1 MKAASIINSE
11 PKKVRWSLSSV
22 VLTAFALLFLFPIG
36 YGIFLSLIPF
46 DAYSTGELRF
56 SLENYAFAFTEMN
69 FPLYLFNTAVVS
81 IAVTVLSLTVSVCAA
96 YAFSRIEFK
105 GREFL
110 FWLVVATL
118 MVPGHISLIPNY
130 LNMAKVG
137 LLDSYWTLILP
148 SIASGFVTFF
158 LRQYFKNIPKAMD
171 EAAWIDGATH
181 LQVLWKVIVPMARPA
196 IAAMALFTFLG
207 EWNSYIWPLISTDS
221 EDVRTLQ
228 IALSR
233 LYAGAADDGMVN
245 WPLVMAGATLTML
258 PTLLCFKLVEKHLV
272 RGIAMGALK

>member
-1 MKAASIINSE
+1 MKAVSTISVE
-11 PKKVRWSLSSV
+11 PKKIRWSLSSV

-46 DAYSTGELRF
+46 DAYTTGDIRF
-56 SLENYAFAFTEMN
+56 SLENYAYAFTEMN

-221 EDVRTLQ
+221 EEVRTLQ

-233 LYAGAADDGMVN
+233 LYAGAADDGIVN